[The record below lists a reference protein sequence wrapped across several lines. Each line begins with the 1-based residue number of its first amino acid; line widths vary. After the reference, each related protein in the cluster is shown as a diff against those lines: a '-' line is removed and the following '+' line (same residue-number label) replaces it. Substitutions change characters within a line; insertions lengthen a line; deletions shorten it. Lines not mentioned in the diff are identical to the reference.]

1 MKVVQITRNAA
12 LKRDDDQ
19 HFRLVIEAAGSG
31 ASFNLTA
38 AMANKVTYE
47 ADEGFQSTLQA
58 FMNEQD
64 KAIVNSQN

>member
-12 LKRDDDQ
+12 LKKDDDQ
-19 HFRLVIEAAGSG
+19 NFWLAIEVAGSS

-47 ADEGFQSTLQA
+47 QMAVFKHATSVYGRGGTRQLHEC
-58 FMNEQD
+58 
-64 KAIVNSQN
+64 